1 MSEAATIVADAARQE
16 NVTRILD
23 CAERLFRH
31 YGYGKT
37 NVADIAREL
46 GMSPA
51 NIYRFFAS
59 KVEIHQAV
67 CGRML
72 GASYQHGLRDLPPA
86 GQRRGAASAA
96 TCMRII
102 R

>member
-1 MSEAATIVADAARQE
+1 MSEAANIVADPARQE

-72 GASYQHGLRDLPPA
+72 GGRSA
-86 GQRRGAASAA
+86 GEVRVQRYRISACDARG
-96 TCMRII
+96 
-102 R
+102 

>member
-1 MSEAATIVADAARQE
+1 MSEAASIMVDAARQE

-46 GMSPA
+46 GMSTA

-67 CGRML
+67 CGRILCVKQKTAYEIMHL
-72 GASYQHGLRDLPPA
+72 PIGAEERLRRYIHA
-86 GQRRGAASAA
+86 QYK
-96 TCMRII
+96 
-102 R
+102 